1 MGEIHLKIVTPD
13 GSFFD
18 DQVDSLIVRGLEGD
32 LAILKGRAPIV
43 TPLKIGKVRIFQND
57 VEKVAAVTDG
67 YISSANNNITIVT
80 DAAEWPDEIDVKRAE
95 EAKKKAEE
103 LLNRKEGTDVIRA
116 QAALKRSLNRLETSK
131 YK

>member
-18 DQVDSLIVRGLEGD
+18 DQVDRLIVRGLEGD